1 MKNKPVVF
9 LHMILN
15 DYLDLQF
22 FNWKFLK
29 DNKDKYESK
38 DNLIQD
44 IEIADINSAIKDEV
58 MTKAHHAVFD

>member
-29 DNKDKYESK
+29 DNKDKYE
-38 DNLIQD
+38 
-44 IEIADINSAIKDEV
+44 
-58 MTKAHHAVFD
+58 